1 MQLAEEL
8 KYHEINAYIY
18 GYDNASLNKSKIYEK
33 IKGIEEELNLA
44 ELKLNESNADYERL
58 LEELSSLD
66 MEKEQLSRRE
76 LEISVQ
82 LERQSGDNKLLAE
95 RANHFRNSCSETE
108 YALDAN
114 ATKAQR
120 LKEEIAET
128 EKELKEKKKAYDAL
142 TEQLASLNLLYS
154 EVSDKI
160 NKNQNFM
167 QSGQDKLVGFWGGL
181 PT

>member
-1 MQLAEEL
+1 MLLENEAA
-8 KYHEINAYIY
+8 K
-18 GYDNASLNKSKIYEK
+18 KIYEK

-114 ATKAQR
+114 ATKA
-120 LKEEIAET
+120 A
-128 EKELKEKKKAYDAL
+128 
-142 TEQLASLNLLYS
+142 
-154 EVSDKI
+154 
-160 NKNQNFM
+160 
-167 QSGQDKLVGFWGGL
+167 
-181 PT
+181 